1 MSGDLRFGVGT
12 WHFYRG
18 GISCRRIDVSGGL
31 PVDRLWYRMLE
42 KEVRQVK
49 IIVWKAPRM
58 LRGILRHTFG
68 IKE

>member
-42 KEVRQVK
+42 KEVR
-49 IIVWKAPRM
+49 
-58 LRGILRHTFG
+58 
-68 IKE
+68 